1 MTVRGV
7 KIESHANYNCDG
19 LDIEAKNVLVE
30 DCDIDVEGSPIAFWI
45 EPGIT
50 LGSYGNVTFRNIRLK
65 GKRPIMLQGT
75 GDSVLK
81 NITFENVSGTIA
93 ADRPVD
99 MRSVENIRFAGFT
112 VTSGRGE
119 TSPPGVNTGESW
131 EKDL

>member
-1 MTVRGV
+1 
-7 KIESHANYNCDG
+7 
-19 LDIEAKNVLVE
+19 
-30 DCDIDVEGSPIAFWI
+30 
-45 EPGIT
+45 
-50 LGSYGNVTFRNIRLK
+50 
-65 GKRPIMLQGT
+65 MLQGT